1 MSGVQYIDNLD
12 DFFHLLPVAL
22 YRTTPAGKLLAAN
35 QALAELL
42 GFESTEELLL
52 RGRDVESY
60 YVEGS
65 IRDGWIDEIENHGR
79 VEELDFE
86 LTRSDGSTIWVR
98 DTARVARDGQGEVL
112 YFEGALVDV
121 SEKIRLRHSQEEF
134 IATVSHE
141 LRNPIS
147 VALGLSQ
154 EMADDYDSFG
164 EDERRKMVEMIA
176 RESEEA
182 AWLIEDLLVAYHD
195 DRRALSFVP
204 SSFPVN
210 REIERIVSNIEPPVA
225 FAAHEDLT
233 VAADPGRTRQIIRNL
248 VSNAVRYGGSRIS
261 VEIEAEDTRAVVR
274 VCDDGDRI
282 EDVVVETIFEPF
294 GQERRKIIPNSIGL
308 GLPVSRKLA
317 RLMGG
322 DVQYSY
328 EDNRSC
334 FSLFLPLG

>member
-1 MSGVQYIDNLD
+1 MRVPNVENLD

-22 YRTTPAGKLLAAN
+22 YRTSPDGELLAAN

-42 GFESTEELLL
+42 GFESTEELMTH
-52 RGRDVESY
+52 GSNVADY
-60 YVEGS
+60 YVDGS
-65 IRDGWIDEIENHGR
+65 IRDGWIDEIEGHGR

-86 LTRSDGSTIWVR
+86 LTRGDGSTIWVR
-98 DTARVARDGQGEVL
+98 DTARVARSAGGGVL

-121 SEKIRLRHSQEEF
+121 SEKVRLRRSQEEF

-154 EMADDYDSFG
+154 EMADAYESFND
-164 EDERRKMVEMIA
+164 EERRKMVELIA

-195 DRRALSFVP
+195 GRRELSLVATVFSVQA
-204 SSFPVN
+204 
-210 REIERIVSNIEPPVA
+210 EAERIVSMAQPPV
-225 FAAHEDLT
+225 EIVSEGDIS
-233 VAADPGRTRQIIRNL
+233 VYADPGRTRQILRNL
-248 VSNAVRYGGSRIS
+248 ISNAHRYGGDEVT
-261 VEIEAEDTRAVVR
+261 VEIAVEDSWAVIT
-274 VCDDGDRI
+274 VCDSGDPIDG
-282 EDVVVETIFEPF
+282 EFVGKIFEPF
-294 GQERRKIIPNSIGL
+294 GQERRKTYPNSVGL

-322 DVQYSY
+322 DVRYTHA
-328 EDNRSC
+328 DNRSR
-334 FSLFLPLG
+334 FSLYLPCG

>member
-1 MSGVQYIDNLD
+1 MAYIDNLD
-12 DFFHLLPVAL
+12 DFFHLLPVPL
-22 YRTTPAGKLLAAN
+22 YRTSPEGELLAAN

-42 GFESTEELLL
+42 GFDSTEALLTQ
-52 RGRDVESY
+52 GRDVESY
-60 YVEGS
+60 YLDRS
-65 IRDGWIDEIENHGR
+65 IRDGWIDEIKNQGR

-98 DTARVARDGQGEVL
+98 DTARVARGRNGEVL

-121 SEKIRLRHSQEEF
+121 SEKIRLRRSQDEF

-154 EMADDYDSFG
+154 EMADSYDSF
-164 EDERRKMVEMIA
+164 EDDERRKMVELIA

-195 DRRALSFVP
+195 ERRELSLVP
-204 SSFPVN
+204 SAFPIN
-210 REIERIVSNIEPPVA
+210 REVDRIVSLAEPSVLVTA
-225 FAAHEDLT
+225 GAE
-233 VAADPGRTRQIIRNL
+233 VIVRADPGRTRQILRNL
-248 VSNAVRYGGSRIS
+248 VSNAIRYGGEQVS
-261 VEIEAEDTRAVVR
+261 VEIGVVDARAVVR
-274 VCDDGDRI
+274 VCDNGDPI
-282 EDVVVETIFEPF
+282 EDVAVERIFEPF
-294 GQERRKIIPNSIGL
+294 GQERRKAFPNSVGL

-322 DVQYSY
+322 DVQYSF
-328 EDNRSC
+328 ENKRSC
-334 FSLFLPLG
+334 FSLYLPLG